1 MIWGAF
7 NAFEQ
12 LINFFFQDVQMISVL
27 GTSLRFIPTPIVG
40 IISSLVTGMVLHRL
54 RADAIINVTTVV
66 SCVSPLALALIDPK
80 WSYWRCAFV
89 AIALNSVAADS
100 LFTVSNI
107 LIASVFPAETQGL
120 AAGVFNTVSQ
130 IGKSFGLATVALI
143 SNTITKDQEQISDK
157 GSPEA
162 LMIGYRAAF
171 WALSGMNVG
180 SLLVSVV
187 GLRKIGNIGKK
198 KTQ

>member
-1 MIWGAF
+1 MQNHHREYRPSPRNFHNSHVLLIWGTLR
-7 NAFEQ
+7 
-12 LINFFFQDVQMISVL
+12 LIY
-27 GTSLRFIPTPIVG
+27 
-40 IISSLVTGMVLHRL
+40 
-54 RADAIINVTTVV
+54 
-66 SCVSPLALALIDPK
+66 PLARLPRTSVQTYPDPKLALEERGLHIHLHQRVHDLG
-80 WSYWRCAFV
+80 RCEFV

-171 WALSGMNVG
+171 WALFGMNVG
-180 SLLVSVV
+180 SFLVNVV

-198 KTQ
+198 KKSQ